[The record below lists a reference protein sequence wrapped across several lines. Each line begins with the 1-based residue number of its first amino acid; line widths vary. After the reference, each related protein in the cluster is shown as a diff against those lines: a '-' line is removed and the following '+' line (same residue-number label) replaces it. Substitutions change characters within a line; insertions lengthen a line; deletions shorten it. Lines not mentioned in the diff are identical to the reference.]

1 MVGGPHVRPAGGGP
15 DRRPPEGSLPTQ
27 DGDGVTWILGSSR
40 SGSTW
45 LTRMVSEHP
54 RLATV
59 DETHIGHHLG
69 VWRPISLAWAVGRR
83 PGELTTI
90 LETYA
95 DHDDYLFARSRR
107 PRWLPSLRELLLG
120 CIEARARDW
129 ERAHPDADLRGVVVK
144 EPSGS
149 EVADL
154 LLELLPASRLL
165 FLVRDGRDVVT
176 SWLAAYQPGGWI
188 LEEGGFELTD
198 DDRCA
203 FIAWQAEV
211 WRYRVESVQRAFD
224 SLPPERRLLV
234 RYEDLVAD
242 TPDVLRGAFDFLDV
256 EYEDAD
262 LERAVRSHALDQVPE
277 DERGPRSHI
286 RSGRVGQWQRELAAD
301 EQASLGDRLGPVLAR
316 YGYRS

>member
-1 MVGGPHVRPAGGGP
+1 MGGGAHVP
-15 DRRPPEGSLPTQ
+15 RTGDDARPPSGGQLPTP
-27 DGDGVTWILGSSR
+27 DGGGVTWILGSSR

-45 LTRMVSEHP
+45 LTRMVAEHP

-83 PGELTTI
+83 PTDLTTI
-90 LETYA
+90 LDTYA
-95 DHDDYLFARSRR
+95 DHDDYVFARSRR
-107 PRWLPSLRELLLG
+107 ARWLPILRDLLLG
-120 CIEARARDW
+120 PIETSARRW
-129 ERAHPDADLRGVVVK
+129 EREHPDVGLRGVVVK

-188 LEEGGFELTD
+188 LEEGGFELSD

-203 FIAWQAEV
+203 FVAWQAEV
-211 WRYRVESVQRAFD
+211 WRYRVESVRRAFD
-224 SLPPERRLLV
+224 SLAPDRRLLV

-242 TPDVLRGAFDFLDV
+242 TPDVTRQILDFLDATYDDV
-256 EYEDAD
+256 D
-262 LERAVRSHALDQVPE
+262 LERAVRSHALEQVPE
-277 DERGPRSHI
+277 AERGPRSHI
-286 RSGRVGQWQRELAAD
+286 RSGRVGQWQRELAPA
-301 EQASLGDRLGPVLAR
+301 EQAVLDDRLGPVLER
-316 YGYRS
+316 YGYG